1 MRGCVRSKR
10 RFDRK
15 WGTGWMGGIS
25 GYVRRCREVKYNDV
39 LRTELNE
46 GFLEFNID
54 MWRYTA

>member
-1 MRGCVRSKR
+1 
-10 RFDRK
+10 
-15 WGTGWMGGIS
+15 MGGIS